1 LSGRARLCDGGCFEN
16 RVECMI
22 SDVDASLT
30 AMLKAEALSG
40 GEADVVFD
48 APTTDWSARR
58 SGPAVNVFLY
68 DIREDPARRDLGKTI
83 TRDHT
88 GKITG
93 RKAGMRYY
101 RLSYLISA
109 WTKRPEDEHR
119 LLGQLLETLLE
130 HDRIPPRYLKG
141 RFSQET
147 VLLQMAQATGAEHSM
162 SDLWGALG
170 GELKPSLDLV
180 TIVPM
185 RPKWEYDRGP
195 GVSERQL
202 SVTATDPTL
211 ALPDPARNG
220 MARGPGGLLI
230 KVRQTP
236 ADPDTP
242 E

>member
-1 LSGRARLCDGGCFEN
+1 
-16 RVECMI
+16 MI
-22 SDVDASLT
+22 SDVDGSLT
-30 AMLKAEALSG
+30 AMLKAEALAG
-40 GEADVVFD
+40 GEAEVVFD

-68 DIREDPARRDLGKTI
+68 DIREDPARRDIGATV

-88 GKITG
+88 GRITG
-93 RKAGMRYY
+93 RKAGLRYY

-119 LLGQLLETLLE
+119 LLGQLLEMLLE
-130 HDRIPPRYLKG
+130 VDRIPPKYLKG
-141 RFSQET
+141 RFTQET
-147 VLLQMAQATGAEHSM
+147 ILLQLAQATGAERSM
-162 SDLWGALG
+162 SELWGALG

-195 GVSERQL
+195 EVHERKV
-202 SVTATDPTL
+202 SVTATDPALT
-211 ALPDPARNG
+211 LPDPAVNG
-220 MARGPGGLLI
+220 MTRGPNGLLI
-230 KVRQTP
+230 RVRQTP
-236 ADPDTP
+236 AGQDRP